1 MIRESSWRLGGTWND
16 QATKRG
22 GCALAPI
29 EELDP
34 GVVVAGSWDSI
45 ESRYL
50 MLARGTLITR
60 TTTAPILNVIW
71 MRPGS

>member
-1 MIRESSWRLGGTWND
+1 MTTMQVDDKRELLEVGREHLERD

-34 GVVVAGSWDSI
+34 EVVVAGSWDSI

-60 TTTAPILNVIW
+60 TTTA
-71 MRPGS
+71 